1 MTQYQKV
8 HSPAKKITTQDQN
21 LQEIV
26 LKTMSTI
33 ANAVGSTLG
42 PGGRQVLIEQQELGL
57 PNLITKDGVTVFKSL
72 GFKDPTQH
80 VIMEAARDA
89 AARTATEA
97 GDGTT
102 TATILAD
109 AIVQRMVSY
118 CRDNPHVSPQKVIRT
133 LKSTFK
139 TVIEPAVKKLAI
151 KANSS
156 TRQGR
161 RLLHNVAMVSAN
173 GDEALADAVLE
184 CFDIVGDEGNVTLSE
199 LAGPSEYQVEH
210 IEGYPIPTGF
220 DDSCQK
226 FYDLFLNDR
235 VNQRVYLEK
244 PVFVLY
250 HGVINDVMTLGGVT
264 GMVWQAWQES
274 AFSPNVVVAATG
286 FSEQVRGVLAGNFQ
300 NKASLNIVPLVV
312 PLSPIPNGQKHLLED
327 LSAITGATIFDPIDN
342 PLPPP
347 NVILKSA
354 QVSDGFD
361 LDHLGHNVESFEML
375 RTKSTIVGRCDED
388 LVLERAEDLK
398 TQARSAE
405 SILDKAIIEERIGK
419 LTGGIAKLIVVGSSA
434 GEIREGKDRAEDAVR
449 AVQGTVKHGC
459 LPGGAWTLLKLAQV
473 LRDMVTNQG
482 YDAVNEV
489 ILAGALE
496 QPFFRLLENVGLTR
510 EEQSDVYG
518 KVSHNAFWVK
528 SQNAIIYDAL
538 TGEYVNAVKAGLLDS
553 TSAVLEAI
561 RNSLSIAS
569 LLGTLGACVTFYRD
583 QELEREE
590 ARATSDFLRNSS
602 VNEADERA

>member
-274 AFSPNVVVAATG
+274 AFSPNVV
-286 FSEQVRGVLAGNFQ
+286 
-300 NKASLNIVPLVV
+300 
-312 PLSPIPNGQKHLLED
+312 
-327 LSAITGATIFDPIDN
+327 DPIDN